1 MKKFICVTVCLL
13 LVSGVLLLG
22 FGGFGSN
29 VKNAVTRDV
38 PSEIYS
44 EEDIEAAIKTIKT
57 EFAFHWRGCE
67 LLEIYYAGDEMT
79 AECQEWAERYDAD
92 EAIVLKSTFKVNKR
106 DSAATLNEGATYDW
120 WNWILV
126 RGDGGRWRHVD
137 HGFI

>member
-1 MKKFICVTVCLL
+1 MKKATIIIL
-13 LVSGVLLLG
+13 SVLLAVVLFF
-22 FGGFGSN
+22 FGLGFGSN

-126 RGDGGRWRHVD
+126 RSDGGRWKHVD